1 MVRYGD
7 QEHSSPGG
15 AQCPPGTPQTPV
27 ARTPREHAPREDAN
41 QPDGQQGGEARLAE
55 QDVALGVPRPRQ
67 AAPRRAS
74 LLRRPESLRAI
85 PSLAR
90 FLARAS
96 LEPGDARI
104 GGDPAG
110 HDLAGRDSAGWEL
123 VDQAKEGGGEQ
134 ADKDAAADKDR
145 ADRENADQD
154 NGAGRDIE
162 ARFGSVPRAD
172 VPASSAAELRELA
185 DLSDLLAELAG
196 LVRDLGALIVGL
208 MTAATGGGD
217 RQVRTFTIPPEL
229 AELAAAHQE
238 LKTEQQELTARFEAS
253 GSQQERAALRAS
265 LAALTERATRA
276 VSAAAAAVA
285 PEEDHSPGRSSEG
298 TTQAG
303 KSGAQLREPSREE
316 TGVQSTTGETPSRGP
331 VRWMDVPAADRRLAP
346 VAVALD
352 APDID
357 VAAHWAT
364 LVTPHVSTVKI
375 GLELYL
381 RYGPTVVATVRG
393 GSGVHVFLDLK
404 LHDIP
409 NTVAGAARAV
419 SKLRPEILTVHA
431 AGGADMIKAAVEA
444 APDAL
449 VAGVTLLTSIGDD
462 DLVELGMDGS
472 VSDAVR
478 RMATL
483 AVSAGARG
491 LVCSP
496 QEVAAVRAEVGQDI
510 LLITPGIRLAGATSD
525 DQARV
530 ATPVEALKAGADLLV
545 IGRPITK
552 APDPGA
558 AAAAIAGSLRRA
570 LPAR

>member
-1 MVRYGD
+1 MVRYSD

-15 AQCPPGTPQTPV
+15 AQHPTGTPQAPV
-27 ARTPREHAPREDAN
+27 ARTPREHAPREGEGES
-41 QPDGQQGGEARLAE
+41 DGRQGGEARLAE
-55 QDVALGVPRPRQ
+55 PGDTHGVPRPRRV
-67 AAPRRAS
+67 PPWRAS
-74 LLRRPESLRAI
+74 LLRRPESLRAM

-90 FLARAS
+90 FLTR
-96 LEPGDARI
+96 EGGREQPGNDQADPDQAGREDARRDNEASQ
-104 GGDPAG
+104 GNEPRFPA
-110 HDLAGRDSAGWEL
+110 AP
-123 VDQAKEGGGEQ
+123 
-134 ADKDAAADKDR
+134 R
-145 ADRENADQD
+145 ADRP
-154 NGAGRDIE
+154 GAAAPGT
-162 ARFGSVPRAD
+162 AAPGTAAPRAD
-172 VPASSAAELRELA
+172 GPKSSAAELRDLA
-185 DLSDLLAELAG
+185 ELSDLLAELAG

-208 MTAATGGGD
+208 MTAATGAGD
-217 RQVRTFTIPPEL
+217 RPVRTFTIPPEL

-238 LKTEQQELTARFEAS
+238 LKAEQQALNARFEAS
-253 GSQQERAALRAS
+253 GSQQERDALRAS

-276 VSAAAAAVA
+276 VSAAAAAVT
-285 PEEDHSPGRSSEG
+285 PDEDDSPGRSSEG
-298 TTQAG
+298 TTQPG

-316 TGVQSTTGETPSRGP
+316 TGVQSTTGETPPRGP

-364 LVTPHVSTVKI
+364 LVTPYVSTVKI

-431 AGGADMIKAAVEA
+431 AGGAEMIKAAVEA

-449 VAGVTLLTSIGDD
+449 VAGVTLLTSIGGK

-496 QEVAAVRAEVGQDI
+496 QEVAAVRAEVGRDI

-570 LPAR
+570 LPAT